1 MKKLLF
7 PAILLFA
14 TALAGCGGSSDVD
27 KIPVDTTSVA
37 YQSGCSEA
45 RRMVSECGDSTAV
58 QDFLLEFHA
67 ATCRIGES
75 DGKAAARDHR
85 QGFEDELRSL
95 SPELA
100 AEIF

>member
-7 PAILLFA
+7 PALVALIL
-14 TALAGCGGSSDVD
+14 TGCGGSSDVN

-37 YQSGCSEA
+37 YQSGCRAAE
-45 RRMVSECGDSTAV
+45 RMLRECADSTAV
-58 QDFLLEFHA
+58 QDFLLDFHA
-67 ATCRIGES
+67 ATSRIEES
-75 DGKAAARDHR
+75 DGQAAARDHR

-100 AEIF
+100 ADIF

>member
-1 MKKLLF
+1 MKRLMF
-7 PAILLFA
+7 P
-14 TALAGCGGSSDVD
+14 ALAGMLLWSCGGSSDVD
-27 KIPVDTTSVA
+27 RIPVDTTSVA
-37 YQSGCSEA
+37 YQTGCREA
-45 RRMVSECGDSTAV
+45 GRMLSECGDSTAV

-67 ATCRIGES
+67 ATYSIEQT

-100 AEIF
+100 SEIF